1 MFEKF
6 RDTISKNFNKSNN
19 NETDQI
25 ILERQRLMNLTEKE
39 LMVEMVILLEKLNK
53 QCSDIES
60 SIIIWS
66 R

>member
-39 LMVEMVILLEKLNK
+39 LMVEIVILLEK
-53 QCSDIES
+53 
-60 SIIIWS
+60 
-66 R
+66 